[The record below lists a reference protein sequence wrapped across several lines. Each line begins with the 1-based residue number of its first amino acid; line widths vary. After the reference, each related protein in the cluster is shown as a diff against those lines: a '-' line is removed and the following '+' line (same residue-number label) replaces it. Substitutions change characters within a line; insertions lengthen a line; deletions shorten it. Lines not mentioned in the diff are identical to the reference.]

1 MTDKNKFDDIR
12 DWYVSNFKSF
22 ESKLNGQSKT
32 FLHDIRKDA
41 LTKLKDLHFPT
52 LKDEDWKYTNVAPLL
67 KQNFHTPQNLDAT
80 KVEEEFIYKNSFT
93 DFDYDRI
100 VFVNGKYDSKLS
112 VIGELPKGAVVGS
125 LAEAIVQH
133 TDTVKKYIGK
143 YSKVTNA
150 FSAMNHAYSTD
161 GLFIYLPKGKMLER
175 PIQVFY
181 ISGNKSDRV
190 LSTPR
195 NLIIAEEGSAA
206 KVIAN
211 YVGVEEKPYF
221 TNTLT
226 ELHVDANA
234 NLDLIKIQNE
244 KKNSFHV
251 DKTDIY
257 QDRNSIFNHYSFTF
271 GSALSRLDIN
281 SLLDEENI
289 ECHYYGLY
297 VGTDKQHMDHHTFVD
312 HAKPNCMSNEIYKGI
327 LDDNSRGVFNGQILV
342 RPDAQKT
349 NAYQSNK
356 TVLLSENA
364 TIDTKPQLEIFA
376 DDVKCSHGA
385 AVGKLDEDA
394 YFYIR
399 SRGVQEKMAQSMLIH
414 AFAGDVIET
423 IGIEPMRD
431 QLNHKLFETLH
442 RDEV

>member
-1 MTDKNKFDDIR
+1 MADKNKFDEIR
-12 DWYVSNFKSF
+12 DWYVSNFQSF

-32 FLHDIRKDA
+32 FLHEIRKDA
-41 LTKLKDLHFPT
+41 LTKLNELHFPT

-67 KQNFHTPQNLDAT
+67 KNNFHSPQNLDKT
-80 KVEEEFIYKNSFT
+80 EVEEEFIYKNSFT
-93 DFDYDRI
+93 DFDYDRV
-100 VFVNGKYDSKLS
+100 VFVNGKFDPKLS
-112 VIGELPKGAVVGS
+112 IIGELPKGAVVGS
-125 LAEAIVQH
+125 LAEAITKH
-133 TDTVKKYIGK
+133 TDIVKKYIGK
-143 YSKVTNA
+143 YSRVTNA

-175 PIQVFY
+175 PIQVFF
-181 ISGNKSDRV
+181 INGSKIDRV

-211 YVGVEEKPYF
+211 YIGTEKNQYL

-226 ELHVDANA
+226 EVHVDSNA

-244 KKNSFHV
+244 KRDSYHI
-251 DKTDIY
+251 DKTDAY
-257 QDRNSIFNHYSFTF
+257 QDKNSIFNHYSFTF
-271 GSALSRLDIN
+271 GAALSRTDVNSVLDN
-281 SLLDEENI
+281 ENI

-297 VGTDKQHMDHHTFVD
+297 VGTDKQHMDHHTFAD

-327 LDDNSRGVFNGQILV
+327 LDDESRGVFNGQILV

-356 TVLLSENA
+356 TVLLSDKA

-385 AVGKLDEDA
+385 TIGKLDEEA

-414 AFAGDVIET
+414 AFAGDVIEAVK
-423 IGIEPMRD
+423 IEQMRD

>member
-1 MTDKNKFDDIR
+1 MTDKNKFDEIR

-41 LTKLKDLHFPT
+41 LTKLKELHFPT
-52 LKDEDWKYTNVAPLL
+52 IKDEEWKYTNVTPLL
-67 KQNFHTPQNLDAT
+67 KVNFQTPETLGKTDVT
-80 KVEEEFIYKNSFT
+80 EEFVYKNSFT
-93 DFDYDRI
+93 DFDYDRV
-100 VFVNGKYDSKLS
+100 VFVNGKFNSQLS
-112 VIGELPKGAVVGS
+112 VIGELPKGAVVTS
-125 LAEAIVQH
+125 LSEAITNH
-133 TDTVKKYIGK
+133 TDLVKKYIGK
-143 YSKVTNA
+143 YSTVSNA

-175 PIQVFY
+175 PIQAFF
-181 ISGNKSDRV
+181 ISGSKVDRV

-195 NLIIAEEGSAA
+195 NLIVAEEGSAA

-211 YVGVEEKPYF
+211 YIGTEDNPYF

-226 ELHVDANA
+226 ELHVDKNA
-234 NLDLIKIQNE
+234 NIDLIKIQNE
-244 KKNSFHV
+244 KKDSFHI
-251 DKTDIY
+251 DKTDVY
-257 QDRNSIFNHYSFTF
+257 QDRDSIFNHYSFTF
-271 GSALSRLDIN
+271 GGALSRTDVN
-281 SLLDEENI
+281 SLLNDENI

-297 VGTDKQHMDHHTFVD
+297 VGTEKQHMDHHTFVD
-312 HAKPNCMSNEIYKGI
+312 HAKPNCMSNEVYKGI
-327 LDDNSRGVFNGQILV
+327 LDDNSRGVFNGQIMV
-342 RPDAQKT
+342 RPNAQKT

-385 AVGKLDEDA
+385 TIGKLDQEA

-414 AFAGDVIET
+414 AFAGDVIEAVN
-423 IGIEPMRD
+423 IEQMRD